1 MWNKLK
7 RSGWRAAEKSGA
19 QGSIAART
27 RKRSRFRVWQPAPAN
42 RHRSTY
48 SDTVFDTRQTMAD
61 QLRALVAARDGPKNN
76 AEHKGG
82 WAVARRAA
90 GLRVGRLRRPT
101 PRLPRCPA
109 DKLAQTKLR
118 EKELKDAHKA
128 ELEQQKQ
135 KKEEVRRRARGWGA
149 SGVGCMRSPAV
160 CTHLVRAQPNLP
172 SPLCAPAGA
181 PPGGGAAQRR
191 AHAARHQ
198 AGGQGPAG
206 GAAGQRANGAAG
218 QCRRRVVGPLSPG
231 CHNRKAARDSAGHP
245 DGATF
250 APCLS

>member
-1 MWNKLK
+1 MWNKLT

-27 RKRSRFRVWQPAPAN
+27 RNRSRLRVWQPAPAN
-42 RHRSTY
+42 RHRSSY
-48 SDTVFDTRQTMAD
+48 SDTLFDTRQTMAD

-101 PRLPRCPA
+101 PRLLRCPA

-135 KKEEVRRRARGWGA
+135 KKEEVRRRARGGQGLGSIWGWLHALA
-149 SGVGCMRSPAV
+149 SSLHPPCACAAQPAFPAV
-160 CTHLVRAQPNLP
+160 RPCRSASRRRRCSKKSACCTTP
-172 SPLCAPAGA
+172 SGRPRT
-181 PPGGGAAQRR
+181 GGRCGW
-191 AHAARHQ
+191 
-198 AGGQGPAG
+198 
-206 GAAGQRANGAAG
+206 AAGQRGGGPMQEAG
-218 QCRRRVVGPLSPG
+218 CGPSVTGLPQSEG
-231 CHNRKAARDSAGHP
+231 R
-245 DGATF
+245 
-250 APCLS
+250 